1 MEAVRRE
8 NETREEALMSFDKP
22 IRRIA
27 IVGTG
32 VIGASWAAQYLARGF
47 DVVATDPAP
56 NAEANLHTYVD
67 EAWPALTDVGLSP
80 GASRERLSF
89 TTDMKEALAQADFVQ
104 ENGPER
110 ADFKIKLFADMD
122 DATPVDSLI
131 ASSSSGITASVMQ
144 SQCKHPERVVV
155 GHPFNPPHI
164 IPLVEIVGG
173 SKTSP
178 EAVERAIAFYASIGK
193 KPIHLLKEL
202 PGHVGN
208 RLQIALY
215 KEVMYLI
222 QQGVLSVSD
231 ADDAVSYGPGLRW
244 GVMGPSLQWH
254 LGGGPGGIR
263 HFMEHLMPGMEATF
277 KILGTPDVND
287 ELKQKIVDG
296 VLQMAG
302 ERSVDQLAQAED
314 EELLGL
320 LKLRAKN
327 ESVSGGSKK
336 VATTGGDGS
345 IRRGSNGEASGRVFF
360 LDVSGGRVVSLN
372 PDGSELQV
380 ILDGLKR
387 IPDGIEVDAE
397 ASHIYWTNM
406 GNPKA
411 NDGSIERADLDG
423 TNRQTIVPEGA
434 TFTPKQLKLDKQGS
448 KVYWSDRE
456 GMRVM
461 RANLDGSGVETLVDT
476 SEGDSRPGRDAKKW
490 CVGIA
495 VDHEGGKVYW
505 TQKGG
510 DNAGEGRIFRASLEI
525 PKGEGPATRTDI
537 EMLFD
542 RLPEPIDLELDL
554 SNRMIYWT
562 DRGNPPRGNTVSRA
576 ALDARPGDGEGAEIL
591 VGDLVEAIGLSL
603 DLKGG
608 RMFFSDLGGSVYSA
622 RLDGSEKRALTVA
635 QGNLTGVAYAGLR

>member
-1 MEAVRRE
+1 
-8 NETREEALMSFDKP
+8 MSFDKP

-47 DVVATDPAP
+47 DVIATDPAP
-56 NAEANLHTYVD
+56 NAEANLHNYVD
-67 EAWPALTDVGLSP
+67 EAWPALTEIGLSP
-80 GASRERLSF
+80 GASRDRLSF
-89 TTDMKEALAQADFVQ
+89 TADMKEALSQADFVQ

-110 ADFKIKLFADMD
+110 PDFKIKLFADMD
-122 DATPVDSLI
+122 DATPPDSII

-144 SQCKHPERVVV
+144 SQCKHPERVVI

-173 SKTSP
+173 AKTSP

-254 LGGGPGGIR
+254 LGGGPGGIK

-287 ELKQKIVDG
+287 ELKQTIVDG

-302 ERSVDQLAQAED
+302 DHSVDQLAQAEN

-320 LKLRAKN
+320 IKLRAKK
-327 ESVSGGSKK
+327 EIASDASKRT
-336 VATTGGDGS
+336 ATADHAEQVLAGA
-345 IRRGSNGEASGRVFF
+345 NGESSERVFF
-360 LDVSGGRVVSLN
+360 LDVSGGRIESLN
-372 PDGSELQV
+372 PDGSDRRV

-397 ASHIYWTNM
+397 AGHVYWTNM
-406 GNPKA
+406 GNPSA

-423 TNRQTIVPEGA
+423 TNRKTIVPQGA
-434 TFTPKQLKLDKQGS
+434 TFTPKQLKLDKQGG
-448 KVYWSDRE
+448 KIYWSDRE

-461 RANLDGSGVETLVDT
+461 RANLDGSEIETLVDT
-476 SEGDSRPGRDAKKW
+476 SQGEPRPGRDATKW

-495 VDHEGGKVYW
+495 VDHGGGKLYW
-505 TQKGG
+505 TQKGS
-510 DNAGEGRIFRASLEI
+510 DNAGEGCIFRANLEL
-525 PKGEGPATRTDI
+525 PEGETPTSRTDI
-537 EMLFD
+537 EVLFD
-542 RLPEPIDLELDL
+542 GLPEPIDLELDL
-554 SNRMIYWT
+554 SQQMLYWT
-562 DRGNPPRGNTVSRA
+562 DRGNAPRGNTVSRA
-576 ALDARPGDGEGAEIL
+576 RLDTYRQEIL
-591 VGDLVEAIGLSL
+591 VNDLMEGIGLAL
-603 DLKGG
+603 DLKHG
-608 RMFFSDLGGSVYSA
+608 RMFFSDLAGSVYSA
-622 RLDGSEKRALTVA
+622 RLDGSEKRALLVA
-635 QGNLTGVAYAGLR
+635 QGNLTGVAYAELV